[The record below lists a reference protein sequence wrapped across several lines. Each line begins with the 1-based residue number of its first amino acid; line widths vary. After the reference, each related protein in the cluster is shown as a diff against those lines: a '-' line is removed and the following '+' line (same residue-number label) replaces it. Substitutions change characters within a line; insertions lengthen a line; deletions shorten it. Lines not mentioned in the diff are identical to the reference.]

1 MLRSLFARIVLIAVC
16 FALPARAPADLTG
29 ASSRKAAPD
38 FTLSNSKGASVKL
51 SAYKGK
57 VVLLDFWATWCEG
70 CKIEIPWYMDFQEKY
85 KTSGLAVVGV
95 SMDDDGWKSVK
106 PFLEEKKVNYPVVIG
121 DRDLASRFGITALP
135 VTLLIDRDGKIADLH
150 EGMVDKSALRAIST
164 YSSRKTP
171 PIRLVSKRTVGR
183 DRQRGHEGCGL

>member
-29 ASSRKAAPD
+29 ASSRKAALD

-57 VVLLDFWATWCEG
+57 VVRLDFWATWCEG
-70 CKIEIPWYMDFQEKY
+70 CKIEIPWYMDFQKKY

-121 DRDLASRFGITALP
+121 DWDLASRFGITALP

-150 EGMVDKSALRAIST
+150 EGMVDKSAFESEIQLLLKENAPN
-164 YSSRKTP
+164 KAG
-171 PIRLVSKRTVGR
+171 K
-183 DRQRGHEGCGL
+183 